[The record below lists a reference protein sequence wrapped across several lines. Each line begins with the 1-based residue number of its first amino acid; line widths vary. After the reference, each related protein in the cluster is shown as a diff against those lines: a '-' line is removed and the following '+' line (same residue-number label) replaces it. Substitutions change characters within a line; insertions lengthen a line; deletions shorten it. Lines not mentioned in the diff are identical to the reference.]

1 MSDSMLKYSMC
12 KFLHCFVAPSFIV
25 RHYIGTTIDLL
36 HSVCL
41 LYVMLN
47 NLQVGILKRV
57 LEEVEKVMQ
66 EFRGMLYKSM
76 EDPRLDL
83 AEVSGT
89 WLWYLSLESF
99 RNYLLL
105 LTAKNGLACKF
116 KFMYY

>member
-1 MSDSMLKYSMC
+1 M
-12 KFLHCFVAPSFIV
+12 
-25 RHYIGTTIDLL
+25 GTTIDLL

-41 LYVMLN
+41 LYVIMLN

-76 EDPRLDL
+76 EDPHLDL

-89 WLWYLSLESF
+89 WL
-99 RNYLLL
+99 
-105 LTAKNGLACKF
+105 
-116 KFMYY
+116 

>member
-1 MSDSMLKYSMC
+1 
-12 KFLHCFVAPSFIV
+12 VAPSFIV

-41 LYVMLN
+41 LYVVILN

-76 EDPRLDL
+76 EDPHLDL

-89 WLWYLSLESF
+89 WL
-99 RNYLLL
+99 
-105 LTAKNGLACKF
+105 
-116 KFMYY
+116 

>member
-1 MSDSMLKYSMC
+1 VVD
-12 KFLHCFVAPSFIV
+12 VQ
-25 RHYIGTTIDLL
+25 

-41 LYVMLN
+41 LYGVMV

-76 EDPRLDL
+76 EDPHLDL

-89 WLWYLSLESF
+89 CL
-99 RNYLLL
+99 
-105 LTAKNGLACKF
+105 
-116 KFMYY
+116 